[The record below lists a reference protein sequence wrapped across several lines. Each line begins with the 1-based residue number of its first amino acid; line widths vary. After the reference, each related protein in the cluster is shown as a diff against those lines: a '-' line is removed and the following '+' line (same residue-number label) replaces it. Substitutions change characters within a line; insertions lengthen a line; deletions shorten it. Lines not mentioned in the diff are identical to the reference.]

1 MPRRASMRPR
11 PAGRGNSITPIIFSF
26 QGPALP
32 NSSGSQFP
40 NPNPASEPIA
50 AWSTPMLPTSCPIA
64 SDPALIY
71 THQPLAN
78 LIES

>member
-1 MPRRASMRPR
+1 
-11 PAGRGNSITPIIFSF
+11 
-26 QGPALP
+26 
-32 NSSGSQFP
+32 
-40 NPNPASEPIA
+40 
-50 AWSTPMLPTSCPIA
+50 MLPTSCPIA